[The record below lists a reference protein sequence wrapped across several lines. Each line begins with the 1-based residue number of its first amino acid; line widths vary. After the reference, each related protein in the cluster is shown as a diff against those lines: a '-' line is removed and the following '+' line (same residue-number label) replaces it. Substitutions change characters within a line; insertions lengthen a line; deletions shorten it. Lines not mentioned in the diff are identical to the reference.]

1 MRLLLDTC
9 TFLWAVDEQ
18 AELSAKARSVVTDP
32 ENQVYVS
39 AISAWEIA
47 LKQERGNLTLAE
59 PAQRFVPKYREMLG
73 FLELALDEVS
83 VLHSGSLPPIHRDP
97 FDRMLVCQAIEH
109 GLVIVTPDAHIT
121 RYPVRTLW

>member
-18 AELSAKARSVVTDP
+18 AELSAKARSAIIDP
-32 ENQVYVS
+32 ENAVYVS

-47 LKQERGNLTLAE
+47 LKQERGNLSLAE

-73 FLELALDEVS
+73 FLELGLDEVS
-83 VLHSGSLPPIHRDP
+83 ALRCGTLPPLHRDP

-109 GLVIVTPDAHIT
+109 GLIIVTPDAHIT